1 MKKIAYIDL
10 DNIAF
15 HNNHMDRVKLI
26 SRLEVIDKLKCNQV
40 NYYCNKNTKVFIEKE
55 NIFVSK
61 PIVLKTKK
69 DSADHRIIHD
79 VLLMHKKQKYSKI
92 YIISNDKTF
101 MRLAKFI
108 VPEEQAIVMYQ
119 FKNTSLMNIDNSI
132 NICFKKK
139 VDLDHFIESYNLFK
153 QRYLVS

>member
-1 MKKIAYIDL
+1 MKKLAYVDL

-15 HNNHMDRVKLI
+15 HNSHMDRDKLI
-26 SRLEVIDKLKCNQV
+26 ARLHVIEKLECSKV
-40 NYYCNKNTKVFIEKE
+40 LYYCNKNTKAFIEKE
-55 NIFVSK
+55 NVFVNK

-69 DSADHRIIHD
+69 DAADHRIIHD
-79 VLLMHKKQKYSKI
+79 VMSMHKKQKYAKI

-101 MRLAKFI
+101 LRLAKFI
-108 VPEEQAIVMYQ
+108 VPDGKTLVLYQ
-119 FKNTSLMNIDNSI
+119 FRNTKLVNTDNSI

-139 VDLDHFIESYNLFK
+139 IELDHFIESYNLYK